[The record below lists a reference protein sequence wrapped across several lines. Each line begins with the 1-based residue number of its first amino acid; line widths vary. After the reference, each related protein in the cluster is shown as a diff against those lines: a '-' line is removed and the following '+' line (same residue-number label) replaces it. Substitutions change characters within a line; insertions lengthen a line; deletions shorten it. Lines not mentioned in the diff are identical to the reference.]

1 MSTKVCQKT
10 NLGESIFLDEG
21 VLHSFLGRLSEAK
34 AGLTGTVEGLSLGMM
49 QIDFSVKSGIAFDLK

>member
-1 MSTKVCQKT
+1 
-10 NLGESIFLDEG
+10 LDEG

-49 QIDFSVKSGIAFDLK
+49 QMDFSVKSGIVFDLK